1 MDDLVYFFVAGL
13 AVAGLLTS
21 ISVWAPRRVVVK
33 AAAVMLAVLLI
44 PLGYASLAS
53 LLSRPKPVAL
63 EWLQKQAPEAT
74 VLGSSL
80 EEGVRIFVW
89 LRMPGAAEPRA
100 YVLPWNQKLAQ
111 QLQDA
116 QREAEKN
123 GSGEVRMRTPFEPS
137 WDNREPKFYA
147 APQPAM
153 PPKDGG
159 APSEPATTYRHPST
173 EA

>member
-1 MDDLVYFFVAGL
+1 MM
-13 AVAGLLTS
+13 TS
-21 ISVWAPRRVVVK
+21 ISVWAPRRAAVK
-33 AAAVMLAVLLI
+33 ATAVVLATLLI
-44 PLGYASLAS
+44 PLGYASLAD
-53 LLSRPKPVAL
+53 LLSRPKPVNL
-63 EWLQKQAPEAT
+63 EWLNKTAPEAT

-89 LRMPGAAEPRA
+89 LQMPGASEPRA
-100 YVLPWNQKLAQ
+100 YVLPWNRKLAQ

-116 QREAEKN
+116 RREAEKN

-137 WDNREPKFYA
+137 WDDREPKFYA

-153 PPKDGG
+153 PPKGG
-159 APSEPATTYRHPST
+159 EPPAEPPTTYRHPST